1 MHSYNLLDN
10 KLERH
15 EQRERSLGEQVKKG
29 LITLQKNQRIF
40 EPLKGTITRLEERVG
55 SIETALL
62 SVSLGSGSGGR
73 MRFLMIGFGYSKTR
87 RTPCSR

>member
-62 SVSLGSGSGGR
+62 SVSMGRGIGGR
-73 MRFLMIGFGYSKTR
+73 IRF
-87 RTPCSR
+87 